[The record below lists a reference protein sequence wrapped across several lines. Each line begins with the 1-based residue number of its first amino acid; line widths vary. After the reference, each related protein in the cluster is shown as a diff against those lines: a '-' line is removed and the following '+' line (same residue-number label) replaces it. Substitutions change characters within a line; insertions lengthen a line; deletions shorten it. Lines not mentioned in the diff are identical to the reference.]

1 MSSAQT
7 AAAKFVGYTP
17 LIVLPALAW
26 FGAPADLPRWACMW
40 LIVCALYA
48 GLKWLSWWDVRS
60 VCAPAWRH
68 VAYLFAWPGMDAQAF
83 LANSSRCHSP
93 APREW
98 LSTAVKLGGG
108 VILIWFLAPRVGRGN
123 DWLFGWVAMVGLILF
138 LHCGLFHLLS
148 CAWRTLGVDARPLM
162 NSPLLATGVSDF
174 WGHRWN
180 MAFRDLTHRFVFLPL
195 TKRFGPKLALVVGFA
210 ISGLIHELA
219 ITIPAQSGY
228 GGPTVFFTIQA
239 MALFIER
246 SAWGKRLG
254 LGRGT
259 VGWAFATV
267 TLLGP
272 VGLLFPTAFVT
283 EIIVPFC
290 RVIGAG

>member
-1 MSSAQT
+1 MSSTKTT
-7 AAAKFVGYTP
+7 AAGFVGWTP
-17 LIVLPALAW
+17 LIALPALAW

-40 LIVCALYA
+40 LIACTMYA
-48 GLKWLSWWDVRS
+48 GLKWLSWWATRS
-60 VCAPAWRH
+60 VRAPVWKH
-68 VAYLFAWPGMDAQAF
+68 VAYLFAWPGMDARTF
-83 LANSSRCHSP
+83 LGNSSRCRSP
-93 APREW
+93 TPQEW
-98 LSTAVKLGGG
+98 LAAAIKLGCGAA
-108 VILIWFLAPRVGRGN
+108 LIWSVAPRVGRRN

-148 CAWRTLGVDARPLM
+148 CAWRSNGVDARPLM

-174 WGHRWN
+174 WGQRWN
-180 MAFRDLTHRFVFLPL
+180 IAFRDLTHRFVFLPL
-195 TKRFGPKLALVVGFA
+195 AKQLGPKRALAVGFV

-219 ITIPAQSGY
+219 ITIPARSGY

-239 MALFIER
+239 AALFIER

-254 LGRGT
+254 LGRGF
-259 VGWAFATV
+259 VGWTFTAV
-267 TLLGP
+267 TLIGP

-290 RVIGAG
+290 RAMGAT